1 MRLPNRKPG
10 KYTFPTFDPHMTQ
23 EKYDAMKAKME
34 YLKKTARPKAIKE
47 AQKHAENGD
56 FSENAEY
63 QIARGRL
70 RGMNRTID
78 EIAFQL
84 PRAIIIDAS
93 EDSAVVQIGHTVTVS
108 TPDEQSVTWKILGP
122 SESDPAGGIVSHL
135 SPIGAALLG
144 KTVGET
150 ATVELP
156 EQNIVYTVEAIE
168 VTTT

>member
-23 EKYDAMKAKME
+23 EKYDALKAQLE
-34 YLKKTARPKAIKE
+34 YLKKEARPEAIKE
-47 AQKHAENGD
+47 THRHAENGD

-78 EIAFQL
+78 EIEFQL
-84 PRAIIIDAS
+84 PKAIIIEADEYS
-93 EDSAVVQIGHTVTVS
+93 SVVEIGHTVTVA
-108 TPDEQSVTWKILGP
+108 TAEGKEITWKILGP
-122 SESDPAGGIVSHL
+122 SESNPEGGVVSYV

-144 KTVGET
+144 KTIGDV

-156 EQNIVYTVEAIE
+156 DRTINYTVIAIE
-168 VTTT
+168 VV